1 MAEMVLKILGMVCAT
16 IIAYT
21 LAIEKD
27 GTTEEAHPFLALLL
41 ELIAL
46 AIIFLS

>member
-1 MAEMVLKILGMVCAT
+1 MAEMILKILGMVCAT

-21 LAIEKD
+21 LATPKD
-27 GTTEEAHPFLALLL
+27 EMLEESHPFLALLL

-46 AIIFLS
+46 AIIF